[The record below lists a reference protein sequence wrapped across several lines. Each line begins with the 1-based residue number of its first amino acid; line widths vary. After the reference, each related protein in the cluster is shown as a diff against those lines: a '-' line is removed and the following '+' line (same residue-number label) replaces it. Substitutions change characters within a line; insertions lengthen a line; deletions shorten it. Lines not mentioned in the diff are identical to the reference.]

1 MKLQVEDMAISFNS
15 RRILEHVSFHVENGE
30 FVALIGPSGCGK
42 STLLNILAG
51 LLDSEQ
57 GTFSV
62 DDVRVQES
70 PHTLP
75 ICHRMTCCC
84 HGRIFWIMSVCM
96 AGYTGMLK
104 KRRKAHCR
112 SLRPLA

>member
-15 RRILEHVSFHVENGE
+15 RRILEHVSFHVEKGE

-51 LLDSEQ
+51 LLTVS
-57 GTFSV
+57 
-62 DDVRVQES
+62 RVPFLWMMCVCREF

-75 ICHRMTCCC
+75 ICRRMTCCC
-84 HGRIFWIMSVCM
+84 HGRIFM
-96 AGYTGMLK
+96 
-104 KRRKAHCR
+104 
-112 SLRPLA
+112 